1 MEKSSNLNKKM
12 FLKSAL
18 NTKQY
23 TELSLTPEGS
33 DRRYTRI
40 KSGDTFFI
48 LAESSLEQQ
57 ELFSKRLK
65 DFSLAGLN
73 VPQLKDQDSK
83 DGFLL
88 LEDLGDQSLEKQVL
102 ESSKLPIKYYS
113 LALNQIIKLQASQSM
128 TLSVFSSERF
138 FKEMKW
144 SEKYLINNF
153 FKLKLEKK
161 DQKNCLLE
169 WEKICKTLSSFLLK
183 PAHRDYHSRN
193 LFIKNKDVYLI
204 DFQDAALF
212 PRFYD
217 LVSLLYDVYVKIN
230 ADERRSLLDY
240 FILNSDLSAI
250 ENKKTLEEE
259 IRITAIQRLF
269 KACGSFAGFY
279 FIKKQD
285 SHLKYIL
292 PALKLLE
299 ELLEKQNTYPSFLS
313 LIKDLRK
320 SFVIPDLN

>member
-1 MEKSSNLNKKM
+1 MERSSNLNKKM

-23 TELSLTPEGS
+23 KELSLTPEGS
-33 DRRYTRI
+33 DRKYTRI
-40 KSGDTFFI
+40 EFGDTSFI

-57 ELFSKRLK
+57 ALFSKRLE

-73 VPQLKDQDSK
+73 VPRLKDQDSK
-83 DGFLL
+83 NGFLL
-88 LEDLGDQSLEKQVL
+88 LEDLGDQSLEKEVL
-102 ESSKLPIKYYS
+102 KNPEFPKKYYL
-113 LALNQIIKLQASQSM
+113 LALNQIIKILASPSM
-128 TLSVFSSERF
+128 ALSVFSSGRF
-138 FKEMKW
+138 FDEMKS
-144 SEKYLINNF
+144 SEKYLINSF
-153 FKLKLEKK
+153 FKLKLKKK
-161 DQKNCLLE
+161 DQKNYLIE
-169 WEKICKTLSSFLLK
+169 WEQICNTLRSFSLK

-193 LFIKNKDVYLI
+193 LFIKNKDIYLI

-230 ADERRSLLDY
+230 VDERRDLLDH
-240 FILNSDLSAI
+240 FILNSDLSTI
-250 ENKKTLEEE
+250 ENKKVLEEE

-299 ELLEKQNTYPSFLS
+299 ELLEEQSTYPAFLS
-313 LIKDLRK
+313 LIQDLRK
-320 SFVIPDLN
+320 

>member
-1 MEKSSNLNKKM
+1 MEKSSNLDKKM
-12 FLKSAL
+12 FLKSVL

-23 TELSLTPEGS
+23 KELSLTPEGS
-33 DRRYTRI
+33 DRKYTRI
-40 KSGDTFFI
+40 KSGDTSFI

-57 ELFSKRLK
+57 ALFSKRLK

-73 VPQLKDQDSK
+73 VPQLKAQDSK
-83 DGFLL
+83 NGFSL
-88 LEDLGDQSLEKQVL
+88 LEDLGDQSLEKEVL
-102 ESSKLPIKYYS
+102 KTQEFPKKYYL
-113 LALNQIIKLQASQSM
+113 LALNQIMKLQASPSM
-128 TLSVFSSERF
+128 ALSVFSSGRF

-144 SEKYLINNF
+144 SEKYLINKF
-153 FKLKLEKK
+153 FKLKLKKK
-161 DQKNCLLE
+161 DQKNYLIE
-169 WEKICKTLSSFLLK
+169 WEQICKTLSSFPLK

-193 LFIKNKDVYLI
+193 LFIKNKDIYLI

-230 ADERRSLLDY
+230 ADERRGLLDY
-240 FILNSDLSAI
+240 FILNSDLSII
-250 ENKKTLEEE
+250 ENKKALEEE
-259 IRITAIQRLF
+259 IRVTAIQRLF

-279 FIKKQD
+279 FIKKRD

-299 ELLEKQNTYPSFLS
+299 ELLEEQGTYPAFLS
-313 LIKDLRK
+313 LIQNVRK
-320 SFVIPDLN
+320 